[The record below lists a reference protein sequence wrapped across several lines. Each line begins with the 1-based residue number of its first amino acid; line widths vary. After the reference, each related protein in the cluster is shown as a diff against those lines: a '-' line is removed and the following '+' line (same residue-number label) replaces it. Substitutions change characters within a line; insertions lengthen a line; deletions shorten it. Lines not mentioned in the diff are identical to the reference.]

1 MLLTTDSCPRSNSMY
16 RKYASQR
23 QINLCLHWVICPDT
37 YSKSWLTI
45 YASSLNLLAELEFA
59 LVEKKFL

>member
-1 MLLTTDSCPRSNSMY
+1 MLLMTVTVV
-16 RKYASQR
+16 
-23 QINLCLHWVICPDT
+23 HVVIIYIENMHCKDKLTFAYTELFVPI

-45 YASSLNLLAELEFA
+45 YASSLNLLADLEFA